1 DRMVDPWIASS
12 KATYAEGRKR
22 VYYLS
27 LEFLIGR
34 LLFDAMN
41 NLGLTEAFRAAL
53 GDLGFDM
60 ERLRTVEPDAALG
73 NGGLGRL
80 AACFMDSMASLS
92 IPAYGYG
99 IRYDHGLFRQV
110 VKGGWQ
116 QEYPETWLSFGNP
129 WQFERPEVV
138 YDIQFG
144 GSVEA
149 IMTPSGVAR
158 YVWHA
163 AETIEAV
170 PYDTPIPGWRGRHV
184 NTLRLWSARA
194 VDPLRLDA
202 FNSGDH
208 IGALV
213 EQVRAE
219 TISKILYPSDE
230 SAAGQELRLRQEC
243 FFVSA
248 SLQDLIH
255 RHTRTYGDIRSLP
268 DKVAIQLNDTHPAI
282 SVAELMR
289 ILVDLREI
297 PWDEAWDITGRTL
310 GYTNHTLLPEALET
324 WPVPL
329 LERLLPRQM
338 QIIYLVNAIHL
349 EKAKKLP
356 ESNDRFLSS
365 VS

>member
-1 DRMVDPWIASS
+1 MSISTQDAEAARAPVAAATEAEIAAARDAINAKLTYAVGKNAVTASDRDWFVATALAVRDRMVDPWIASS
-12 KATYAEGRKR
+12 KSTYAEGRKR

-53 GDLGFDM
+53 GDLGVDL
-60 ERLRTVEPDAALG
+60 ERLKTVEPDAALG

-92 IPAYGYG
+92 IPASGYG

-110 VKGGWQ
+110 VKNGWQ

-149 IMTPSGVAR
+149 IMSPTGIAR

-170 PYDTPIPGWRGRHV
+170 
-184 NTLRLWSARA
+184 
-194 VDPLRLDA
+194 
-202 FNSGDH
+202 
-208 IGALV
+208 
-213 EQVRAE
+213 
-219 TISKILYPSDE
+219 
-230 SAAGQELRLRQEC
+230 
-243 FFVSA
+243 
-248 SLQDLIH
+248 
-255 RHTRTYGDIRSLP
+255 
-268 DKVAIQLNDTHPAI
+268 
-282 SVAELMR
+282 
-289 ILVDLREI
+289 
-297 PWDEAWDITGRTL
+297 
-310 GYTNHTLLPEALET
+310 
-324 WPVPL
+324 
-329 LERLLPRQM
+329 
-338 QIIYLVNAIHL
+338 
-349 EKAKKLP
+349 
-356 ESNDRFLSS
+356 
-365 VS
+365 

>member
-1 DRMVDPWIASS
+1 
-12 KATYAEGRKR
+12 
-22 VYYLS
+22 
-27 LEFLIGR
+27 
-34 LLFDAMN
+34 
-41 NLGLTEAFRAAL
+41 
-53 GDLGFDM
+53 
-60 ERLRTVEPDAALG
+60 
-73 NGGLGRL
+73 
-80 AACFMDSMASLS
+80 MASLS

-110 VKGGWQ
+110 VKDGWQ
-116 QEYPETWLSFGNP
+116 QEYPENWLSFGNP

-149 IMTPSGVAR
+149 IDAARTACLAMSGIRPRRSRRSPTTRRSPAGAAGTSTRCACGRRAPSIRCVSTPS
-158 YVWHA
+158 
-163 AETIEAV
+163 IQ
-170 PYDTPIPGWRGRHV
+170 
-184 NTLRLWSARA
+184 
-194 VDPLRLDA
+194 
-202 FNSGDH
+202 GDH

-219 TISKILYPSDE
+219 AISKILYPSDE
-230 SAAGQELRLRQEC
+230 TPAGQELRLRQEY

-255 RHTRTYGDIRSLP
+255 RHMRTYGDIRSLP

-289 ILVDLREI
+289 ILVDVRDI
-297 PWDEAWDITGRTL
+297 PWDEAWDITARTL

-329 LERLLPRQM
+329 MERLLPRQM
-338 QIIYLVNAIHL
+338 QIIYLINAIHL
-349 EKAKKLP
+349 EKAKKV
-356 ESNDRFLSS
+356 DDADDDFLSS
-365 VS
+365 VSLIDEGSGRRVRMGHLAFIGSHSINGVSALHSRAGARRRSSAISTESIRAASTTRPTASPSAAGCMRPIPA